1 MNERSQSDGGTKQ
14 GQHIPSPSDNG
25 EQDGWENRKV
35 SKVGGGCVE
44 AEGGQKAWR
53 DATGPYGPQCN
64 IEAYP
69 EVKVEKTRGD
79 TRGP

>member
-44 AEGGQKAWR
+44 AEGGQKA
-53 DATGPYGPQCN
+53 
-64 IEAYP
+64 
-69 EVKVEKTRGD
+69 
-79 TRGP
+79 